1 MINNLDPISITITLD
16 TEVGDPGIDP
26 ETGELVGPRATIRDF
41 IVAQAVDRLVTQ
53 IIKGVRKDVSETI
66 IATAQREITDQV
78 SVMVTEVLAEPF
90 QTTDRWG
97 DRQGKPVTIRE
108 RIAEEIAAQL
118 KPAKSDPYN
127 RSTSSTVVTDVIK
140 EEVRDALNKELKA
153 TVQAAREQVVGAVKD
168 HAATLIADSVRAGLK
183 Q

>member
-1 MINNLDPISITITLD
+1 MINSEPISITITLD
-16 TEVGDPGIDP
+16 TEVGAPEPDP
-26 ETGELVGPRATIRDF
+26 ETGERMGPGHTILDLV
-41 IVAQAVDRLVTQ
+41 VAQAVTRL
-53 IIKGVRKDVSETI
+53 IPSIRKDVAAAVT
-66 IATAQREITDQV
+66 AAAQREITDQV
-78 SVMVTEVLAEPF
+78 SVMVAEVLAEPF
-90 QTTDRWG
+90 QITDRWG

-140 EEVRDALNKELKA
+140 EEVRDALNKELKSA
-153 TVQAAREQVVGAVKD
+153 VQAAREQVVGAVKE
-168 HAATLIADSVRAGLK
+168 HAATLIADSVRNGLK

>member
-1 MINNLDPISITITLD
+1 MINSDPINVTITLD
-16 TEVGDPGIDP
+16 TEIGDCEIDP
-26 ETGELVGPRATIRDF
+26 ETGDRVGPGATILDLV
-41 IVAQAVDRLVTQ
+41 VAQAVTKLIPSIREDVAAAVT
-53 IIKGVRKDVSETI
+53 
-66 IATAQREITDQV
+66 AAAQREITDQV

-97 DRQGKPVTIRE
+97 DLKGKPVTIRE

-153 TVQAAREQVVGAVKD
+153 TVQAARERVVGAVKD